1 MRFHHLSI
9 LIPLALAIAMGGCAT
24 QTPANRSK
32 LAGVQSVAVTYAPS
46 APPTSTGGRVA
57 GRVARHGAGY
67 ALGYLGVVGGLVGL
81 AVDVVDISRP
91 AREAKLSPTAL
102 RLLSDA
108 GADPLALVANRTEQ
122 EISRRRL
129 FALTNSNP
137 DAVLELE
144 LREIGLKSADNRDLL
159 CRASIAVTARLRDR
173 SGGTLWR
180 KDAAATSAGAR
191 LWRDCVEKPRLVRA
205 DFDALASVVSRQLLA
220 EFPVAEKAR
229 R

>member
-1 MRFHHLSI
+1 MRINHLPI
-9 LIPLALAIAMGGCAT
+9 LLPLALAIATSGCAT
-24 QTPANRSK
+24 QTPINRNK
-32 LAGVQSVAVTYAPS
+32 LARVQSVAVRYAPS
-46 APPTSTGGRVA
+46 APPASTGSRVA

-91 AREAKLSPTAL
+91 AREAKISPTAL

-129 FALTNSNP
+129 FALSNANP

-159 CRASIAVTARLRDR
+159 CRASLAVTARLRDR

-180 KDAAATSAGAR
+180 KDAAATSGRTR
-191 LWRDCVEKPRLVRA
+191 LWRDCAEKPRLVRA

-220 EFPVAEKAR
+220 EFSAAKTAR